1 MKHLESMLQSRLAAT
16 KAKGSLRSL
25 KIMDPALIDFTSNDY
40 LGLARSKSIFEE
52 IQSRLQLQSI
62 HYNGST
68 GSRLLSGNTDA
79 VEETEVELAHLFK
92 SDEALIF
99 NSGYVANLAVLS
111 TLPQRND
118 TILYDEYAH
127 ACMKDGARLSPAK
140 HWSFRHNDLD
150 DLESKLK
157 KATGHIFVAV
167 ESIYSMDGDACPLLQ
182 LVELTDRYA
191 ATLVLDEA
199 HSTGTFGPD
208 GAGIAV
214 AQGLEH
220 RIGIRVHTFG
230 KAMGAHGACVAGSAV
245 LRQSLINYARPFIYT
260 TALPVHSVVSISS
273 SFRYLKA
280 HPILQEDLKK
290 KVALFTQ
297 QIGDHEGWTTGVTA
311 IQSVVF
317 PGSEHVKHIAQRL
330 QGKGFDVRPILSP
343 TVPVGKERIRI
354 CLHTYNTDD
363 EIMRL
368 ATELRLIRNEMP
380 DAIVYL

>member
-25 KIMDPALIDFTSNDY
+25 KIMDPSMIDFTSNDY

-52 IQSRLQLQSI
+52 VQSRLQLQPI
-62 HYNGST
+62 HYNGAT
-68 GSRLLSGNTDA
+68 GSRLLSGNTKV
-79 VEETEVELAHLFK
+79 VEETEVELARLFK
-92 SDEALIF
+92 SDETLIF

-127 ACMKDGARLSPAK
+127 ACMKDGARLSAAR
-140 HWSFRHNDLD
+140 HWSFRHNDLN

-191 ATLVLDEA
+191 ATLILDEA

-208 GAGIAV
+208 GAGISV

-220 RIGIRVHTFG
+220 RIGIRVYTFG
-230 KAMGAHGACVAGSAV
+230 KAMGAHGACVAGSMA

-260 TALPVHSVVSISS
+260 TALPAHSLVSISS

-280 HPILQEDLKK
+280 HLTLQKDLEK
-290 KVALFTQ
+290 KVALFTKQ
-297 QIGDHEGWTTGVTA
+297 TGWTTGTTA
-311 IQSVVF
+311 IQSVIY
-317 PGSEHVKHIAQRL
+317 PGNESVKRIAQRL
-330 QGKGFDVRPILSP
+330 QDNGFDVRPILSP
-343 TVPVGKERIRI
+343 TVPAGKERIRI
-354 CLHTYNTDD
+354 CLHTYNTDE
-363 EIMRL
+363 EIIRL
-368 ATELRLIRNEMP
+368 ATELRIIRNEMP
-380 DAIVYL
+380 DAIVYI

>member
-1 MKHLESMLQSRLAAT
+1 MKHLESMLQLRLAAT

-25 KIMDPALIDFTSNDY
+25 KIMDPSMIDFTSNDY

-52 IQSRLQLQSI
+52 VQSRLQLQPI
-62 HYNGST
+62 HYNGAT
-68 GSRLLSGNTDA
+68 GSRLLSGNTKV
-79 VEETEVELAHLFK
+79 VEETEVELARLFK
-92 SDEALIF
+92 SDETLIF

-127 ACMKDGARLSPAK
+127 ACMKDGARLSAAR
-140 HWSFRHNDLD
+140 HWSFRHNDLN

-191 ATLVLDEA
+191 ATLILDEA

-208 GAGIAV
+208 GAGISV

-220 RIGIRVHTFG
+220 RIGIRVYTFG
-230 KAMGAHGACVAGSAV
+230 KAMGAHGACVAGSMA

-260 TALPVHSVVSISS
+260 TALPAHSLVSISS

-280 HPILQEDLKK
+280 HLTLQKDLEK
-290 KVALFTQ
+290 KVALFTKQ
-297 QIGDHEGWTTGVTA
+297 TGWTTGTTA
-311 IQSVVF
+311 IQSVIY
-317 PGSEHVKHIAQRL
+317 PGNESVKRIAQRL
-330 QGKGFDVRPILSP
+330 QDNGFDVRPILSP
-343 TVPVGKERIRI
+343 TVPAGKERIRI
-354 CLHTYNTDD
+354 CLHTYNTDE
-363 EIMRL
+363 EIIRL
-368 ATELRLIRNEMP
+368 ATELRIIRNEMP
-380 DAIVYL
+380 DAIVYI